1 MASRESSRDR
11 DRDRGKEK
19 GDREKEDGG
28 KGDHGGQFKP
38 PGSSASKKSSK
49 DGADDSSGPRYS
61 FYYFISLHCTQYF

>member
-1 MASRESSRDR
+1 MASRESSR

-49 DGADDSSGPRYS
+49 DGADDSSGPRY
-61 FYYFISLHCTQYF
+61 